1 MPYVIVIDFNFTEDL
16 TFIAENRNLTMT
28 AAGSPRK
35 KEEKSREDK
44 INEIMADGA
53 TAVKMEVD
61 YRSVLVSI
69 DFMIKSLTIVA
80 RPATK
85 SCQRR
90 RPSRQRAIWMAPW
103 RF

>member
-1 MPYVIVIDFNFTEDL
+1 MAILPFTD
-16 TFIAENRNLTMT
+16 IAIITEKITRTMT

-61 YRSVLVSI
+61 YR
-69 DFMIKSLTIVA
+69 
-80 RPATK
+80 
-85 SCQRR
+85 CC
-90 RPSRQRAIWMAPW
+90 
-103 RF
+103 

>member
-1 MPYVIVIDFNFTEDL
+1 MCAIATLIYVAIITEKV
-16 TFIAENRNLTMT
+16 RRTMT

-61 YRSVLVSI
+61 YRCAEVLLNAAI
-69 DFMIKSLTIVA
+69 FILSL
-80 RPATK
+80 
-85 SCQRR
+85 
-90 RPSRQRAIWMAPW
+90 
-103 RF
+103 